1 MVSNIIIMEYSA
13 FINLN
18 SLTDEAKKELE
29 SFYEYLIFKYTK
41 IKKKEFVDGHNNKR
55 SFTAIQLDTKN
66 FKFNREEA
74 NER

>member
-1 MVSNIIIMEYSA
+1 MEYSA

-18 SLTDEAKKELE
+18 SLTDEAKRELE
-29 SFYEYLIFKYTK
+29 NFYEYLIFKYKRT
-41 IKKKEFVDGHNNKR
+41 KKKEMDAHNNKN
-55 SFTAIQLDTKN
+55 FTAIELDTKD